1 MGGISYAQQVELP
14 GFSSLCLQQEQ
25 AGGLQ
30 SAVCSGGTPSA
41 RLEAAD
47 GVKRRFFR
55 LCVAPQLD
63 PGVMDVRGAVELVLR
78 REAAA
83 QQ

>member
-25 AGGLQ
+25 AGEPQ

-41 RLEAAD
+41 RLESAD
-47 GVKRRFFR
+47 RVKRCFFR
-55 LCVAPQLD
+55 LCVAPRLD
-63 PGVMDVRGAVELVLR
+63 PGVMDVRGAVESVLP
-78 REAAA
+78 REAVA